1 MTLQRIETQHKS
13 MDKLRDYA
21 QFLKLRL
28 ASLVVFSSTLGYLI
42 AAGPNWEWSTLIG
55 LTLGGF
61 LIVGAS
67 NGINQILERES
78 DCLMHR
84 TRNRPMP
91 DGRMKKGEAVVVA
104 FLTAIS
110 GIFMIYISTHILTT
124 ILSIMAMLSYGFV
137 YTPMKRV
144 SPVAVFIGA
153 FPGALP
159 VLIGYSAFSG
169 HLNFEAGILFL
180 VQFIWQFP
188 HFWSIAWVLHK
199 DYSRAGFRLLPGG
212 GDPSIFVARYILF
225 ITLFLVPV
233 GLAPAFL
240 GYTPFGFGALSI
252 LMAGAFLYPC
262 WKLVQQ
268 QQLSQARKLML
279 ASFVYLPVMQLGHWL
294 FKLQW

>member
-1 MTLQRIETQHKS
+1 

-28 ASLVVFSSTLGYLI
+28 ASLVVFSSALGYLI
-42 AAGPNWEWSTLIG
+42 AAGSAWDWQTLMG

-61 LIVGAS
+61 FIVGAS

-78 DCLMHR
+78 DRLMHR
-84 TRNRPMP
+84 TRKRPMP
-91 DGRMKKGEAVVVA
+91 DGRMKTGEAVLVAWCTAVV
-104 FLTAIS
+104 
-110 GIFMIYISTHILTT
+110 GIGLIYYSTHVLTT

-159 VLIGYSAFSG
+159 VLIGYSAFNG

-188 HFWSIAWVLHK
+188 HFWSIAWVLHE
-199 DYSRAGFRLLPGG
+199 DYTRAGFRLLPGG
-212 GDPSIFVARYILF
+212 GDPGIFVARYILF
-225 ITLFLVPV
+225 ITLFLIPV
-233 GLAPAFL
+233 GIAPAFL
-240 GYTPFGFGALSI
+240 GYTPYGFAVLSVI
-252 LMAGAFLYPC
+252 MAVAFLYPC

-268 QQLSQARKLML
+268 QQMMHARKLML

-294 FKLQW
+294 FKI

>member
-1 MTLQRIETQHKS
+1 

-28 ASLVVFSSTLGYLI
+28 ASLVVFSSALGYLI
-42 AAGPNWEWSTLIG
+42 AAGSSWELSVLAG
-55 LTLGGF
+55 LMLGGF

-67 NGINQILERES
+67 NGINQILERET
-78 DCLMHR
+78 DLLMHR
-84 TRNRPMP
+84 TRSRPMP
-91 DGRMKKGEAVVVA
+91 DGRMKTGEAVVVA
-104 FLTAIS
+104 SLTAVS
-110 GIFMIYISTHILTT
+110 GIFLIYATASILTT
-124 ILSIMAMLSYGFV
+124 VLSIMAMLSYGFV

-144 SPVAVFIGA
+144 SPIAVFIGA

-159 VLIGYSAFSG
+159 VLIGYSAFDG

-188 HFWSIAWVLHK
+188 HFWSIAWVLHE

-212 GDPSIFVARYILF
+212 GDPGIFVARYILF
-225 ITLFLVPV
+225 ITLFLIPV
-233 GLAPAFL
+233 GIAPAFL
-240 GYTPFGFGALSI
+240 GYTPYGFAVLSV

-262 WKLVQQ
+262 WKLVQN
-268 QQLSQARKLML
+268 QQLAHARKLML

-294 FKLQW
+294 FKL

>member
-1 MTLQRIETQHKS
+1 MTAQRIPIHLIS

-28 ASLVVFSSTLGYLI
+28 ASLVVFSSALGYLI
-42 AAGPNWEWSTLIG
+42 ASGADWNGSTLMG

-78 DCLMHR
+78 DRLMHR
-84 TRNRPMP
+84 TRKRPMP
-91 DGRMKKGEAVVVA
+91 DGRMKTSEAVLVV
-104 FLTAIS
+104 FLAAVI
-110 GIFMIYISTHILTT
+110 GIGLIDYFTHVLTT

-159 VLIGYSAFSG
+159 VLIGYSAFNG

-188 HFWSIAWVLHK
+188 HFWSIAWVLHE
-199 DYSRAGFRLLPGG
+199 DYARGGFRLLPGG
-212 GDPSIFVARYILF
+212 GDPGIFVARYILF
-225 ITLFLVPV
+225 ITLFLIPV
-233 GLAPAFL
+233 GIAPALL
-240 GYTPFGFGALSI
+240 GYTPYGFAVLSVI
-252 LMAGAFLYPC
+252 MAGAFLYPC

-268 QQLSQARKLML
+268 QQLLQARKLML

-294 FKLQW
+294 FKL

>member
-1 MTLQRIETQHKS
+1 MMAQRIPCHLIS

-28 ASLVVFSSTLGYLI
+28 ASLVVFSSALGYLI
-42 AAGPNWEWSTLIG
+42 ASGADWNGSTLMG

-78 DCLMHR
+78 DRLMHR
-84 TRNRPMP
+84 TRKRPMP
-91 DGRMKKGEAVVVA
+91 DGRMKTSEAVLVA
-104 FLTAIS
+104 FLAAVI
-110 GIFMIYISTHILTT
+110 GIGLIDCFTHVLTT

-159 VLIGYSAFSG
+159 VLIGYSAFNG

-188 HFWSIAWVLHK
+188 HFWSIAWVLHE
-199 DYSRAGFRLLPGG
+199 DYARGGFRLLPGG
-212 GDPSIFVARYILF
+212 GDPGIFVASYILF
-225 ITLFLVPV
+225 ITLFLIPV
-233 GLAPAFL
+233 GIAPALL
-240 GYTPFGFGALSI
+240 GYTPYGFAVLSVI
-252 LMAGAFLYPC
+252 MAGAFLYPC

-268 QQLSQARKLML
+268 QQLLQARTLML
-279 ASFVYLPVMQLGHWL
+279 ASFVYLPVMQLGL
-294 FKLQW
+294 CIFKL

>member
-1 MTLQRIETQHKS
+1 

-28 ASLVVFSSTLGYLI
+28 ASLVVFSSALGYLI
-42 AAGPNWEWSTLIG
+42 ASGADWNGSTLMG

-78 DCLMHR
+78 DRLMHR
-84 TRNRPMP
+84 TRKRPMP
-91 DGRMKKGEAVVVA
+91 DGRMKTSEAVLVA
-104 FLTAIS
+104 FLAAVI
-110 GIFMIYISTHILTT
+110 GIGLIDYFTHVLTT

-159 VLIGYSAFSG
+159 VLIGYSAFNG

-188 HFWSIAWVLHK
+188 HFWSIAWVLHE
-199 DYSRAGFRLLPGG
+199 DYARGGFRLLPGG
-212 GDPSIFVARYILF
+212 GDPGIFVARYILF
-225 ITLFLVPV
+225 ITLFLIPV
-233 GLAPAFL
+233 GIAPALL
-240 GYTPFGFGALSI
+240 GYTPYGFAVLSVI
-252 LMAGAFLYPC
+252 MAGALLYP
-262 WKLVQQ
+262 WLKLVQQ
-268 QQLSQARKLML
+268 QQLLQARKLML

-294 FKLQW
+294 FKI

>member
-1 MTLQRIETQHKS
+1 

-28 ASLVVFSSTLGYLI
+28 ASLVVFSSALGYLI
-42 AAGPNWEWSTLIG
+42 AAGSAWDWHTLMG

-61 LIVGAS
+61 FIVGAS

-78 DCLMHR
+78 DRLMHR
-84 TRNRPMP
+84 TRKRPMP
-91 DGRMKKGEAVVVA
+91 DGRMKTGEAVLVAWCTAVV
-104 FLTAIS
+104 
-110 GIFMIYISTHILTT
+110 GIGLIYYSTHVLTT

-159 VLIGYSAFSG
+159 VLIGYSAFNG

-188 HFWSIAWVLHK
+188 HFWSIAWVLHE
-199 DYSRAGFRLLPGG
+199 DYTRAGFRLLPGG
-212 GDPSIFVARYILF
+212 GDPGIFVARYILF
-225 ITLFLVPV
+225 ITLFLIPV
-233 GLAPAFL
+233 GIAPAFL
-240 GYTPFGFGALSI
+240 GYTPYGFAVLSVI
-252 LMAGAFLYPC
+252 MAVAFLYPC

-268 QQLSQARKLML
+268 QQMMQARKLML

-294 FKLQW
+294 FKI

>member
-1 MTLQRIETQHKS
+1 MTAHQIPFHLIS

-28 ASLVVFSSTLGYLI
+28 ASLVVFSSALGYLI
-42 AAGPNWEWSTLIG
+42 ASEADWNGSTLMG

-78 DCLMHR
+78 DRLMHR
-84 TRNRPMP
+84 TRKRPMP
-91 DGRMKKGEAVVVA
+91 DGRMKTSEAVLVA
-104 FLTAIS
+104 FLAAVI
-110 GIFMIYISTHILTT
+110 GIGLVDYFTHVLTT

-159 VLIGYSAFSG
+159 VLIGYSAFNG

-188 HFWSIAWVLHK
+188 HFWSIAWVLHE
-199 DYSRAGFRLLPGG
+199 DYARGGFRLLPGG
-212 GDPSIFVARYILF
+212 GDPGIFVARYILF
-225 ITLFLVPV
+225 ITLFLIPV
-233 GLAPAFL
+233 GIAPALL
-240 GYTPFGFGALSI
+240 GYTPYGFAVLSVI
-252 LMAGAFLYPC
+252 MAGAFLYPC

-268 QQLSQARKLML
+268 QQLLQARKLML

-294 FKLQW
+294 FKL

>member
-1 MTLQRIETQHKS
+1 MTAQRIPIHLIS

-28 ASLVVFSSTLGYLI
+28 ASLVVFSSALGYLI
-42 AAGPNWEWSTLIG
+42 ASGADWNGSTLMG

-78 DCLMHR
+78 DRLMHR
-84 TRNRPMP
+84 TRKRPMP
-91 DGRMKKGEAVVVA
+91 DGRMKTSEAVLVA
-104 FLTAIS
+104 FLAAVI
-110 GIFMIYISTHILTT
+110 GIGLIDYFTHVLTT

-159 VLIGYSAFSG
+159 VLIGYSAFNG

-188 HFWSIAWVLHK
+188 HFWSIAWVLHE
-199 DYSRAGFRLLPGG
+199 DYARGGFRLLPGG
-212 GDPSIFVARYILF
+212 GDPGIFVARYILF
-225 ITLFLVPV
+225 ITLFLIPV
-233 GLAPAFL
+233 GIAPALL
-240 GYTPFGFGALSI
+240 GYTPYGFAVLSVI
-252 LMAGAFLYPC
+252 MAGAFLYPC

-268 QQLSQARKLML
+268 QQLLQARKLML

-294 FKLQW
+294 FKL

>member
-1 MTLQRIETQHKS
+1 MTAQRIPFHLIS

-28 ASLVVFSSTLGYLI
+28 ASLVVFSSALGYLI
-42 AAGPNWEWSTLIG
+42 ASGADWNGSTLMG

-78 DCLMHR
+78 DRLMHR
-84 TRNRPMP
+84 TRKRPMP
-91 DGRMKKGEAVVVA
+91 DGRMKTSEAVLVA
-104 FLTAIS
+104 FLAAVI
-110 GIFMIYISTHILTT
+110 GIGLIDYFTHVLTT

-159 VLIGYSAFSG
+159 VLIGYSAFNG

-188 HFWSIAWVLHK
+188 HFWSIAWVLHE
-199 DYSRAGFRLLPGG
+199 DYARGGFRLLPGG
-212 GDPSIFVARYILF
+212 GDPGIFVARYILF
-225 ITLFLVPV
+225 ITLFLIPV
-233 GLAPAFL
+233 GIAPALL
-240 GYTPFGFGALSI
+240 GYTPYGFAVLSVI
-252 LMAGAFLYPC
+252 MAGAFLYPC

-268 QQLSQARKLML
+268 QQLLQARKLML
-279 ASFVYLPVMQLGHWL
+279 ASFVYLPVMQLGHWI
-294 FKLQW
+294 FKL

>member
-1 MTLQRIETQHKS
+1 MPLNING

-28 ASLVVFSSTLGYLI
+28 ASLVVFSSALGYLI
-42 AAGPNWEWSTLIG
+42 AAGDGWDWLTLVG

-78 DCLMHR
+78 DRLMHR
-84 TRNRPMP
+84 TRKRPMP
-91 DGRMKKGEAVVVA
+91 DGRMKTSEAIVVA
-104 FLTAIS
+104 VSTALF
-110 GIFMIYISTHILTT
+110 GIGLIHYYTHILTT
-124 ILSIMAMLSYGFV
+124 ILSIMAMISYGFV

-159 VLIGYSAFSG
+159 VLIGYSAFDG

-188 HFWSIAWVLHK
+188 HFWSIAWVLHD
-199 DYSRAGFRLLPGG
+199 DYTRAGFRLLPGG
-212 GDPSIFVARYILF
+212 GDPGIFVARYILM
-225 ITLFLVPV
+225 ITLFLIPV
-233 GLAPAFL
+233 GIAPALL
-240 GYTPFGFGALSI
+240 GYTPIGFAVLSVV
-252 LMAGAFLYPC
+252 MAGAFLYPC

-268 QQLSQARKLML
+268 QELSQARKLML

-294 FKLQW
+294 FKL